1 MSRTTYNL
9 TIALLFTK
17 DSSNPLGW
25 GRRQSLRRGP
35 PAVDDGWRSCR
46 RRSAPRKADN
56 SWRKAGTP
64 NSSWVR
70 LCNISKILFILLVPH
85 YPNGIFLGCTIFFFW
100 GGVYQYIHVYISHSN
115 LCNLGV
121 TRSNFVKPVSIY
133 LRCATNTLTNKN
145 EESSSEGPRIFD
157 SMLVFVPF
165 DLLVNPLKGTTSN
178 YFFAECGL
186 LHTAVHV

>member
-1 MSRTTYNL
+1 MAFLSAEIRSKEGRQLLAEGWHTKLLMGQALQYLKNLIHIVSTTL
-9 TIALLFTK
+9 
-17 DSSNPLGW
+17 SQW
-25 GRRQSLRRGP
+25 
-35 PAVDDGWRSCR
+35 
-46 RRSAPRKADN
+46 
-56 SWRKAGTP
+56 
-64 NSSWVR
+64 
-70 LCNISKILFILLVPH
+70 NISWLHNI
-85 YPNGIFLGCTIFFFW
+85 FFW
-100 GGVYQYIHVYISHSN
+100 GGGLLVHTCVYSHSN

-145 EESSSEGPRIFD
+145 EESSSEGPRILD